1 LNNPTPI
8 EQLPLPPGNFG
19 LPIIGETLKFLRDRK
34 FAEKRYRQYGSIFKT
49 KLFGSPTIVLTGA
62 DANRFLFSQENK
74 NFTIAWPR
82 SVEVLLGEN
91 SLALQTGNI
100 HQQRRKLMGQAFQPR
115 SLANYLPTIIDITN
129 QYLEKWVNMKT
140 LTWYPEIR
148 NYTFD
153 IAGKIFVG
161 KDQND
166 ITNLSEQFEIW
177 VEGLFSIPINL
188 PGTRFTKAWQAR
200 QKLLEYLEQIIQER
214 QASND
219 LGTDA
224 LGILL
229 QAEDE
234 AGQRLPLAELK
245 DQILVLL
252 FGGHETLTSAIASF
266 CLLTAQHPE
275 VLAKARAEQKQF
287 DPTIPISLEQLKEM
301 TYLEQVLKEVL
312 RLTPPVG
319 GAFRRAIADSEY
331 KGYRIPQGWSV
342 QYQIRQA
349 HKDDS
354 VYVLPAEFDPDR
366 FSPARQEDKSQVFS
380 FIPFGGGL
388 RECLG
393 KEFAR
398 LEMKVL
404 AAMLLRKYEWQLLP
418 DQDLTLTTIPT
429 PKPKDGLKV
438 IFGEMS

>member
-1 LNNPTPI
+1 MNNPTPI

-19 LPIIGETLKFLRDRK
+19 LPIIGETLNFLRDRK
-34 FAEKRYRQYGSIFKT
+34 FAEKRYQKYGSIFKT

-62 DANRFLFSQENK
+62 EANRFLFSQENK
-74 NFTIAWPR
+74 YFTVSWPR
-82 SVEVLLGEN
+82 SFEILLGEN
-91 SLALQTGNI
+91 SIVLQTGNI
-100 HQQRRKLMGQAFQPR
+100 HQQRRNLMAQAFQPR
-115 SLANYLPTIIDITN
+115 SLANYLPTIINISN
-129 QYLEKWVNMKT
+129 EYLEKWVNMKT
-140 LTWYPEIR
+140 FTWYPELR

-166 ITNLSEQFEIW
+166 ITRLTEQFEIW

-188 PGTRFTKAWQAR
+188 PGTKFAKAWQAR
-200 QKLLEYLEQIIQER
+200 QKLLECLEQIIQER

-219 LGTDA
+219 LGNDA

-275 VLAKARAEQKQF
+275 VLEKARAEQKQF
-287 DPTIPISLEQLKEM
+287 DPNIPITLEQLKEM

-331 KGYRIPQGWSV
+331 KGYRIPKGWSV

-418 DQDLTLTTIPT
+418 DQDLSLTTIPT

-438 IFGEMS
+438 IFGEL